1 MRAKII
7 LSRLFIALVNDTS
20 QVLRRENVYIFIVKL
35 TNEYLLDLMLIERV
49 LDFSAP
55 FRQEHDSCGSL
66 PHVTAIT
73 RNT

>member
-7 LSRLFIALVNDTS
+7 LSRLFIALVNDAS

-55 FRQEHDSCGSL
+55 SSAG
-66 PHVTAIT
+66 T
-73 RNT
+73 